1 MKKKFTVNL
10 GNRLFQIDED
20 AYDVL
25 QRYIESIHTHFKY
38 QQGGEETANDIE
50 ERIAEH
56 FEEIKS
62 KGYVAI
68 TIENVRNVIDIIGTF
83 GTDGQTEE
91 QPFTQ
96 ADEQNEGNNRKEEDN
111 DYIFS
116 HLKGKKFYR
125 NPKDKMIAGVMSGLA
140 KYFGGDVTLWR
151 LAAVIFTL
159 VFMGTGIIAYLA
171 CALIIPEDPSL
182 TNKTSAPVNDAAMA
196 EPKRHGCLG
205 TFVKILFII
214 LAIGSIVTFITY
226 LLSLL
231 GLGFG
236 FASFPF
242 GLGPSDCSGIFGL
255 LGGTRYA
262 VQFISFV
269 LVVMIPIY
277 VYLQKRKV
285 RQGLADPMSKNKR
298 IILLILWICLIFVL
312 IQISSGLYFNYSY
325 NTTRYISPFNKP

>member
-1 MKKKFTVNL
+1 
-10 GNRLFQIDED
+10 
-20 AYDVL
+20 
-25 QRYIESIHTHFKY
+25 
-38 QQGGEETANDIE
+38 
-50 ERIAEH
+50 
-56 FEEIKS
+56 
-62 KGYVAI
+62 
-68 TIENVRNVIDIIGTF
+68 
-83 GTDGQTEE
+83 
-91 QPFTQ
+91 
-96 ADEQNEGNNRKEEDN
+96 
-111 DYIFS
+111 
-116 HLKGKKFYR
+116 
-125 NPKDKMIAGVMSGLA
+125 MSGLA

>member
-1 MKKKFTVNL
+1 MKKNFTVNL

-83 GTDGQTEE
+83 GTDGQTED